1 MATEN
6 DIVLIYIETA
16 PIIFARIETIMPDNK
31 PDWYHVKLLFLQVPL
46 QSVTWILKNDY
57 INGETFTMNGKQM
70 RLERVVCPDD
80 PSSETDDQKSRKE
93 SVKSNATA
101 QVISLKDLK
110 KNESN
115 KP

>member
-6 DIVLIYIETA
+6 DIVLIYMEAA
-16 PIIFARIETIMPDNK
+16 PLAFARIENIAPDGK
-31 PDWYHVKLLFLQVPL
+31 PDWYHVKLLLLQVPL

-57 INGETFTMNGKQM
+57 INGETFTMNGKKM
-70 RLERVVCPDD
+70 RLERIVCPEEP
-80 PSSETDDQKSRKE
+80 PSESDVKNSQKE
-93 SVKSNATA
+93 PVKKNGTA
-101 QVISLKDLK
+101 QIISLKDLK

>member
-6 DIVLIYIETA
+6 DIVLIYMEAA
-16 PIIFARIETIMPDNK
+16 PLAFARIENITPDNK
-31 PDWYHVKLLFLQVPL
+31 PDWYHVKLFFLQVPL

-70 RLERVVCPDD
+70 RLERVVCPED
-80 PSSETDDQKSRKE
+80 PPSETDDQKSRKKP
-93 SVKSNATA
+93 VKSNGTA

-110 KNESN
+110 K
-115 KP
+115 KH